1 MWYLLATSLAAL
13 SLNRSLAYLM
23 LGLTAFL
30 GWKQSILDAPA
41 LLVIASIVVGW
52 SVVEWL
58 RNKNNKYTYL
68 VEGLCVVIAVAL
80 VMHVLPGFHNPKV
93 LDAVV
98 VGPQSIPFSMYFNM
112 DKAVVPFFLITC
124 MPTLFVAKPLYKIGK
139 LGWGILVLAVPA
151 LLLLA
156 VALGGLRIEPHAPE
170 WFAQFALAN
179 IFFVSLAE
187 EALFRGYLQ
196 QRLSRIVHPV
206 VALLIASVI
215 FGLMHYSG
223 GLLLIIFASLSGI
236 IYGLAWMWSGRLWVA
251 TLFHFGLNGVHLL
264 FFTYPACAPHAV
276 M

>member
-1 MWYLLATSLAAL
+1 MWYLLAISLAAL
-13 SLNRSLAYLM
+13 SLNKSLAYLL

-41 LLVIASIVVGW
+41 LLVIASIVIGW
-52 SVVEWL
+52 SAVEWL
-58 RNKNNKYTYL
+58 RNKVHKYTYL
-68 VEGLCVVIAVAL
+68 IEGLCVIIAVTL

-124 MPTLFVAKPLYKIGK
+124 MPTLFVAKPLYKMGK
-139 LGWGILVLAVPA
+139 LGWVILVLAVPA

-206 VALLIASVI
+206 VALLIASVL

-251 TLFHFGLNGVHLL
+251 TLFHFGLNCVH
-264 FFTYPACAPHAV
+264 
-276 M
+276 

>member
-13 SLNRSLAYLM
+13 SLNKSLAYLM

-41 LLVIASIVVGW
+41 LLVIALIVIGW

-68 VEGLCVVIAVAL
+68 VEGLCVVIAVAR
-80 VMHVLPGFHNPKV
+80 VLHAIPGFHNPKV

-124 MPTLFVAKPLYKIGK
+124 MPTLFVAKPLYKAGK
-139 LGWGILVLAVPA
+139 VGWGILVLAIPA

-196 QRLSRIVHPV
+196 QRLSRVVHPV
-206 VALLIASVI
+206 VALLIASLI

-236 IYGLAWMWSGRLWVA
+236 IFVDFAAGEWK
-251 TLFHFGLNGVHLL
+251 
-264 FFTYPACAPHAV
+264 
-276 M
+276 

>member
-13 SLNRSLAYLM
+13 SLNKSLAYLM

-41 LLVIASIVVGW
+41 LLVIATIVVGW

-58 RNKNNKYTYL
+58 RHKNNNAIYL
-68 VEGLCVVIAVAL
+68 VEGLCVAIAVAL
-80 VMHVLPGFHNPKV
+80 VLHAIPGFHNPKV
-93 LDAVV
+93 LDGVV
-98 VGPQSIPFSMYFNM
+98 AGPQSKPFSMYFNM
-112 DKAVVPFFLITC
+112 DKALVPFFLITC
-124 MPTLFVAKPLYKIGK
+124 MPTLFVATPLYKAGRV
-139 LGWGILVLAVPA
+139 GWGILALAIPA

-156 VALGGLRIEPHAPE
+156 VALGGLRIELHAPE

-206 VALLIASVI
+206 VALLIAAFI

-236 IYGLAWMWSGRLWVA
+236 IYGIAWMWSGRLWVA
-251 TLFHFGLNGVHLL
+251 TLFHFGLNCVHLL
-264 FFTYPACAPHAV
+264 FFTYPMYAPHAA

>member
-13 SLNRSLAYLM
+13 SLNKSLAYLM

-41 LLVIASIVVGW
+41 LLVIATIVVGW

-58 RNKNNKYTYL
+58 RHKNNNAIYL
-68 VEGLCVVIAVAL
+68 VEGLCVAIAVAL
-80 VMHVLPGFHNPKV
+80 VLHAIPGFHNPKV
-93 LDAVV
+93 LDGVV
-98 VGPQSIPFSMYFNM
+98 VGPQSKPFSMYFNM
-112 DKAVVPFFLITC
+112 DKALVPFFLITC
-124 MPTLFVAKPLYKIGK
+124 MPTLFVATPLCKAGRV
-139 LGWGILVLAVPA
+139 GWGILALAIPA

-156 VALGGLRIEPHAPE
+156 VALGGLRIELHAPE

-206 VALLIASVI
+206 VALLIAAVI

-236 IYGLAWMWSGRLWVA
+236 IYGIAWMWSGRLWVA
-251 TLFHFGLNGVHLL
+251 TLFHFGLNCVHLL
-264 FFTYPACAPHAV
+264 FFTYPMYAPHAA

>member
-13 SLNRSLAYLM
+13 SLNKSLAYLM
-23 LGLTAFL
+23 LGLTAFF
-30 GWKQSILDAPA
+30 GWKESILDAPA
-41 LLVIASIVVGW
+41 LLVIASIVIGW

-58 RNKNNKYTYL
+58 RNNNNKYTYL
-68 VEGLCVVIAVAL
+68 LEGLCVVVAVAL
-80 VMHVLPGFHNPKV
+80 FLHAIPGFHNPKV

-98 VGPQSIPFSMYFNM
+98 IGPQSIPFTMYFNM
-112 DKAVVPFFLITC
+112 DKAVVPFILMTC
-124 MPTLFVAKPLYKIGK
+124 MPTLFVAKPLYNAGK
-139 LGWGILVLAVPA
+139 AGWGILVFAIPV

-196 QRLSRIVHPV
+196 QRLSRILHPV

-215 FGLMHYSG
+215 FGLMHYRG

-251 TLFHFGLNGVHLL
+251 TLFHFGLNCVHLL
-264 FFTYPACAPHAV
+264 FFTYPMYAPHAA

>member
-1 MWYLLATSLAAL
+1 
-13 SLNRSLAYLM
+13 M

-41 LLVIASIVVGW
+41 LLVIALIVISW

-80 VMHVLPGFHNPKV
+80 VLHVIPGFHNPKV

-98 VGPQSIPFSMYFNM
+98 VGPQSMPFSMYFNM

-124 MPTLFVAKPLYKIGK
+124 MPTLFVAKPLYKAGK
-139 LGWGILVLAVPA
+139 VGWGILVLAIPA

-196 QRLSRIVHPV
+196 QRLSRVVHPV
-206 VALLIASVI
+206 VALLIASLI

-251 TLFHFGLNGVHLL
+251 TFFHFGLNCVHLL
-264 FFTYPACAPHAV
+264 FFTYPMYAPHASV
-276 M
+276 

>member
-13 SLNRSLAYLM
+13 SLNKSLAYLM
-23 LGLTAFL
+23 LGLTAFF
-30 GWKQSILDAPA
+30 GWKESILDAPS
-41 LLVIASIVVGW
+41 LLVIASIVIGW

-58 RNKNNKYTYL
+58 RNNNNKYTYL
-68 VEGLCVVIAVAL
+68 LEGLCVVVAVAL
-80 VMHVLPGFHNPKV
+80 FLHAIPGFHNPKV

-98 VGPQSIPFSMYFNM
+98 VGPQSIPFTMYFNM
-112 DKAVVPFFLITC
+112 DKAVVPFILMMC
-124 MPTLFVAKPLYKIGK
+124 MPTLFVAKPLYKAGK
-139 LGWGILVLAVPA
+139 AGWGILVLAIPV

-196 QRLSRIVHPV
+196 QRLSRILHPV
-206 VALLIASVI
+206 VALLIASAI
-215 FGLMHYSG
+215 FGLMHYRG

-251 TLFHFGLNGVHLL
+251 TLFHFGLNCVHLL
-264 FFTYPACAPHAV
+264 FFTYPMYAPHAA